1 MEIDYL
7 EFIKSYKVA
16 FAIVYGVIFVVS
28 FFGNLLVIIVMVKEK
43 KLRETSANCFI
54 ITIAAIDLIS
64 GAFALPL
71 ATYWVRDSFIFI
83 KMNKFILKYRR

>member
-7 EFIKSYKVA
+7 EFIGSYKVI
-16 FAIVYGVIFVVS
+16 FAIIYGIIFAMS
-28 FFGNLLVIIVMVKEK
+28 FFGNLLVIIVMIKES

-54 ITIAAIDLIS
+54 VTIAAVDLIS

-71 ATYWVRDSFIFI
+71 ATYWVSDFLITIF
-83 KMNKFILKYRR
+83 KN